1 MGVKAYTL
9 KMTYIWLPVLL
20 VFAFGLYFLARLCA
34 IRLDMPY
41 NLLVYF
47 FYGFSAYHLWSMFKI
62 YLPHALA
69 IVYYDKT
76 IVRKELNRDILFNEI
91 VGNSIPYTDGND
103 CKELSKYAIYLTEE
117 ELNQII
123 KEDK

>member
-9 KMTYIWLPVLL
+9 KMTYVWFPVLL
-20 VFAFGLYFLARLCA
+20 VFVFGLYFLARICA
-34 IRLDMPY
+34 IRLDTPSS
-41 NLLVYF
+41 LIVYF
-47 FYGFSAYHLWSMFKI
+47 FYGFSAYSLWSMFKG

-76 IVRKELNRDILFNEI
+76 VVRKELNRDILFNEI
-91 VGNSIPYTDGND
+91 VGNSIPYTDDKD
-103 CKELSKYAIYLTEE
+103 CQGLSEYVLYLTEE